1 MSRACI
7 HALCQLEVAGA
18 TGVACG
24 VQCVHP
30 MRAIRKILVP
40 VDFSEPSQAA
50 LAYAAELAKSFGAV
64 VDVLHVWEV
73 PSFLPARELA
83 IEGSADQALVD
94 VVKQNSETQLE
105 AFVREAT
112 KRGVAVQKSW
122 AELGSPAH
130 SIVDR
135 AAEGGYDLIVI
146 GTHGRTGLSR
156 VLIGSVAERVVRH
169 ARCPVL
175 SVRTG
180 GPQAKDAKP

>member
-1 MSRACI
+1 
-7 HALCQLEVAGA
+7 
-18 TGVACG
+18 
-24 VQCVHP
+24 

-73 PSFLPARELA
+73 PSFLPARQLA
-83 IEGSADQALVD
+83 VEGSADQALVD
-94 VVKQNSETQLE
+94 IVKESSESHLN
-105 AFVREAT
+105 AFVAEAT
-112 KRGVAVQKSW
+112 KRGVAVHDSM
-122 AELGSPAH
+122 AELGTPAH
-130 SIVDR
+130 TIVER
-135 AAEGGYDLIVI
+135 ATEGGYDLIVI
-146 GTHGRTGLSR
+146 GTHGRTGVSR

-180 GPQAKDAKP
+180 PQAKDVKA